1 MRRNRRVFLSRTPSI
16 RRVLMLKDVVA
27 DGLLGK
33 ATARSGWTSTHQQM
47 HFQEKGIP
55 TVANKPKTI
64 KHPDFPDYPIH
75 VTT

>member
-33 ATARSGWTSTHQQM
+33 ATARLINRCISKKRA
-47 HFQEKGIP
+47 FQL
-55 TVANKPKTI
+55 
-64 KHPDFPDYPIH
+64 
-75 VTT
+75 